1 MVVSEEV
8 AGSVPR
14 SATSVA
20 APRFTEPLFVW
31 GLQAVFLVL
40 TFVTYSRIAPD
51 EAYNVSRGGI
61 AGAASRTLVELNYPA
76 ALVAIP
82 ILGLCAVRLRR
93 PAAYA
98 LAALGVPLCA
108 LVAVSVDQGDLDARP
123 INALPALGVAIAAGL
138 TVWALREGGLG
149 TGPGRLAG
157 DSLRVALAVVAG
169 LVSIPWLFAALGF
182 YAPDPIY
189 ADEIVHEV
197 LPSGAEETLHAV
209 HLGNH
214 HGLEGVLLL
223 VAAFLL
229 SRVVPGVRGRLAG
242 VISAA
247 LAVMLAYGTAIAAED
262 FWHEQVVKRGAVDW
276 RLPSMTLP
284 SVSWGWL
291 GILVAAA
298 GIELL
303 WFRRER
309 RAASPPAPARR

>member
-1 MVVSEEV
+1 M
-8 AGSVPR
+8 
-14 SATSVA
+14 
-20 APRFTEPLFVW
+20 
-31 GLQAVFLVL
+31 FLVL

-197 LPSGAEETLHAV
+197 LASGEEETLHAV

-214 HGLEGVLLL
+214 HGLEGVVLL
-223 VAAFLL
+223 VTALLL
-229 SRVVPGVRGRLAG
+229 SRVLPGVTSRLIG
-242 VISAA
+242 WISIA
-247 LAVMLAYGTAIAAED
+247 LAVMLAYGVAIAAED
-262 FWHEQVVKRGAVDW
+262 FWHEQVVKRGAVHW

-284 SVSWGWL
+284 SVGWGWL
-291 GILVAAA
+291 GILIAAA

-303 WFRRER
+303 WFRPER
-309 RAASPPAPARR
+309 RSSSPAPAPR